1 MSPREYTKRFD
12 PTEASYQA
20 LLYFVKANQLTVVST
35 SSPKFIHV
43 TAPAAIINKVFRVT
57 LQQYAHPTKDRYFYA
72 PETDLEVILE
82 TPGLQ
87 ITGLDNFRIPCRG
100 TESLESTR

>member
-1 MSPREYTKRFD
+1 
-12 PTEASYQA
+12 
-20 LLYFVKANQLTVVST
+20 VKANQLTVVST